1 MNLRIC
7 VAWLPRGKNFFS
19 RRFTRRFTLDAN
31 SDEKRITGNKLEKK
45 KAKLVMDNVFSI
57 DNMQH
62 NQKRRPARKRMLRW
76 FQCVR
81 WLQSLVIK
89 MEN

>member
-1 MNLRIC
+1 
-7 VAWLPRGKNFFS
+7 
-19 RRFTRRFTLDAN
+19 
-31 SDEKRITGNKLEKK
+31 
-45 KAKLVMDNVFSI
+45 MDNVFSI

-62 NQKRRPARKRMLRW
+62 IQKKPATKRMLRW
-76 FQCVR
+76 FECVR